1 MAQKA
6 RLRYT
11 WRRSTPLQEL
21 PNRLRVTDMTSDKK
35 TGAAR
40 ARPARKKT
48 GLPAEAEHQR
58 VAKADENFEHT
69 LRRAA
74 IERELQRAR
83 NPGLY
88 R

>member
-1 MAQKA
+1 M
-6 RLRYT
+6 
-11 WRRSTPLQEL
+11 TP
-21 PNRLRVTDMTSDKK
+21 DKK
-35 TGAAR
+35 TGAAKTQ
-40 ARPARKKT
+40 PVRKKT
-48 GLPAEAEHQR
+48 GLPTEDEHQR

-74 IERELQRAR
+74 IEREIQRAR